1 MNIVVCIK
9 QVPDTNLQIR
19 LNKEGSD
26 IDRDNLSFV
35 MSPYD
40 EFAVEEAL
48 RIKEKFPDS
57 VTTVVTLGPES
68 ADEIIRQALAM
79 GIDEAIHVLDSDSK
93 IREGLIPAEAL
104 SKVIGPLK
112 PDIILCGRQAV
123 DDDAFQVGGALAQL
137 LGLPEI
143 CVASKITILPHAGE
157 LATIER
163 ILEGGIKQTIETA
176 LPCVITCQKGINE
189 PRYPSLPG
197 IMKAKK
203 KLVKQVKI
211 EELKITMQSRF
222 QVEKLEIPQSERK
235 VRLIEMDAQSS
246 AQELVRLLRE
256 DAKVI

>member
-1 MNIVVCIK
+1 MNIIVCIK

-26 IDRDNLSFV
+26 IDRENLSYV

-40 EFAVEEAL
+40 EFAVEEAI

-57 VTTVVTLGPES
+57 VSTAVTLGPES

-79 GIDEAIHVLDSDSK
+79 GIDEGIHIIDSNSK
-93 IREGLIPAEAL
+93 IREGLISAQAL
-104 SKVIGPLK
+104 SEVIAPIK

-123 DDDAFQVGGALAQL
+123 DDDGFQVGGALAQM
-137 LGLPEI
+137 LGFPEI
-143 CVASKITILPHAGE
+143 CVANKISVGQSAGQPV
-157 LATIER
+157 TIER
-163 ILEGGIKQTIETA
+163 ILEGGIRQTVEA
-176 LPCVITCQKGINE
+176 GLPCVITCQKGINE

-203 KLVKQVKI
+203 KSVKQIKV
-211 EELKITMQSRF
+211 EELKVNMLSRF

-235 VRLIEMDAQSS
+235 MLLIEKDAQTS
-246 AQELVRLLRE
+246 ARELVGLLRE
-256 DAKVI
+256 NAKVI